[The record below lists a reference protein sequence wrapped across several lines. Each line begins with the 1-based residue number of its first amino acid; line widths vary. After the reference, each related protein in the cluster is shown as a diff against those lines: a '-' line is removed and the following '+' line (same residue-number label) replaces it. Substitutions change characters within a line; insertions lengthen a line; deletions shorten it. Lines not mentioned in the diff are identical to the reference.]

1 MRKNDTSFYSLF
13 MLVALLFGLFYFMM
27 PQHYDQTEAPLSEFS
42 TKRALLTVK
51 EISKK
56 PHFVGSQNHEVVA
69 NYLQKELQDL
79 GLETSLQEGF
89 TMTEKGTL
97 VKSKNIIAKIKSTST
112 ALGVTKI
119 TKVLLLLSHYDS
131 APHSYSKGASD
142 DASGV
147 ATILESVRAFLHN
160 KTPHK
165 NDIIILFTDAEE
177 LGLNGAALFVTQHHL
192 AKEIGLVL
200 NFEAR
205 GSSGPSYMLME
216 TNDGNAK
223 MVDAFKA
230 GNVNYPVSN
239 SLMYSIYKML
249 PNDTDLTVF
258 REQGKIQGFNFAFI
272 DSHFNYHTAQDKY
285 ENLNPITLAH
295 QGSYLFPLLNYFSN
309 TDLTDLNSTDN
320 KVYFNVPFSFVS
332 YPFGWIFPML
342 IIAFGLFLIFVF
354 VGLGKRALRLDE
366 IIKGFVPLLGSLVTA
381 GLLTYVGWKLLL
393 SFYPQYNDILQGFT
407 YNGHDYIYAFVSLTL
422 AICFLFYHNDGKR
435 NPEMSQ
441 MIAPLLVW
449 LLINLGIAF
458 KLQGAGFLIIPVIA
472 STLMLGF
479 YVLTQKSG
487 WVLNCLLAIPTLII
501 LVPFIQM
508 FPIGL
513 GLKILVGSSVL
524 TVLSFTLLL
533 PIFGSFAKK
542 GIWAVAFILISI
554 GFFIK
559 AHQASS
565 YTNEKGKPNSLVYIL
580 NGDTNKANWA
590 TYDTNLDEWTKT
602 YLGEKPKAAMA
613 LNSNKLY
620 SKYGS
625 QYTFMADAPLK
636 NIPKPTI
643 EFIRDT
649 IKGNQHLYKIKITP
663 NRSVNRY
670 DVFVNNDS
678 QIHNLMANGV
688 RSIEFK
694 SNIASKISGKLLTY
708 YVVGNLPLE
717 LEFSISDSK
726 KLDLDLVESSFDLL
740 ANPLIKMEQRKP
752 GMIPTP
758 FVLNDAVI
766 IKQKIKPSPKLPEKT
781 PAMKA
786 YQPRRDSLTIAIDS
800 LR

>member
-1 MRKNDTSFYSLF
+1 MRRNNTSVYSLPV
-13 MLVALLFGLFYFMM
+13 LVALIVGLFFFMM
-27 PQHYDQTEAPLSEFS
+27 PQGYDQTEAPLSLFS
-42 TKRALLTVK
+42 TKRALSTVK
-51 EISKK
+51 EISRR
-56 PHFVGSQNHEVVA
+56 PHFVGSKNHEVIA
-69 NYLQKELQDL
+69 IYLQKELQNL
-79 GLETSLQEGF
+79 GLETSVQEGF

-97 VKSKNIIAKIKSTST
+97 VKAKNILATIKGSKN
-112 ALGVTKI
+112 TKA
-119 TKVLLLLSHYDS
+119 LLLLSHYDS

-177 LGLNGAALFVTQHHL
+177 LGLNGAALFVTEHRL
-192 AKEIGLVL
+192 AKQVGLAL

-216 TNDGNAK
+216 TNDGNAR
-223 MVDAFKA
+223 MVDAFQA
-230 GNVNYPVSN
+230 GNVPYPVSN

-272 DSHFNYHTAQDKY
+272 DSHYNFHTTQDNY
-285 ENLNPITLAH
+285 ENLDPKTLAH

-309 TDLTDLNSTDN
+309 ADLTDFNSTDN

-332 YPFGWIFPML
+332 YPFGWIFPIL
-342 IIAFGLFLIFVF
+342 IIAFGLFFLFVF

-366 IIKGFVPLLGSLVTA
+366 IIKGFVPLLGSLVAA
-381 GLLTYVGWKLLL
+381 GLVTYVGWKLLL
-393 SFYPQYNDILQGFT
+393 NFYPQYNDILHGFT
-407 YNGHDYIYAFVSLTL
+407 YNGHDYIYAFVSLTI
-422 AICFLFYHNDGKR
+422 AISFLFYHNDGKR

-441 MIAPLLVW
+441 MVAPLFVW
-449 LLINLGIAF
+449 LLINVGIAL

-472 STLMLGF
+472 SSLMLGF
-479 YVLTQKSG
+479 YVLTQKSS
-487 WVLNCLLAIPTLII
+487 WILNCLLAIPTLII

-513 GLKILVGSSVL
+513 GLKILVGSAVL

-533 PIFGSFAKK
+533 PIFGTYFKK
-542 GIWAVAFILISI
+542 GIWAIVFILVSI

-559 AHQASS
+559 AHQLSG
-565 YTNEKGKPNSLVYIL
+565 YTNEKAKPNSLVYIL
-580 NGDTNKANWA
+580 DADANKANWA

-602 YLGEKPKAAMA
+602 YLGVKPTVATA

-620 SKYGS
+620 SKYSS
-625 QYTFMADAPLK
+625 QYTFMTDAPLAA
-636 NIPKPTI
+636 IPKPTI
-643 EFIRDT
+643 EFLRDT
-649 IKGNQHLYKIKITP
+649 VKGNQHLYKIKIIP
-663 NRSVNRY
+663 NRGVNRY
-670 DVFVNNDS
+670 DIFVNNDT
-678 QIHNLMANGV
+678 QVHNLKANGV
-688 RSIEFK
+688 KSIDFN
-694 SNIASKISGKLLTY
+694 SNIASKTSGKMLTY
-708 YVVGNLPLE
+708 YVVDNLPLE
-717 LEFSISDSK
+717 IEFSISNSQ
-726 KLDLDLVESSFDLL
+726 KLDMDLVESSFDLL
-740 ANPLIKMEQRKP
+740 ANRLLKMSQRKS

-766 IKQKIKPSPKLPEKT
+766 IRQKIKPSSKEPQAKPVFRGYSIK
-781 PAMKA
+781 K
-786 YQPRRDSLTIAIDS
+786 DSLTVQADS